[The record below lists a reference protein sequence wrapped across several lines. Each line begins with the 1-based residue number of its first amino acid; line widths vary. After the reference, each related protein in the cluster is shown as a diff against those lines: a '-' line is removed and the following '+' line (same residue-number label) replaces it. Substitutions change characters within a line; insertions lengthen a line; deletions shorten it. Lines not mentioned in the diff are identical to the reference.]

1 MKKIILQIICLALI
15 IFLTGC
21 QDTYPEMKEDAIG
34 FHPSSFEY
42 GDEGF
47 QSIEYNGRTY
57 IMYGTIKNGFDY
69 SELDKCIGYLH
80 REEIESSNE
89 DRFYT
94 LKSDPDEN
102 FLYERY
108 IGTTL
113 MNPPSFFRAVDTKDV
128 DINIPKYI
136 ESFEYEFWN

>member
-21 QDTYPEMKEDAIG
+21 QNTYPEMKEDAIG
-34 FHPSSFEY
+34 FYPSSFEY

-108 IGTTL
+108 IATAL

-128 DINIPKYI
+128 DINIPNYI
-136 ESFEYEFWN
+136 ESFGYDYWK